1 MSRAK
6 PELRV
11 EWRKRD
17 ENGHRDPALYYMGP
31 KQTGGLLADAFE
43 GVLLHGDKALV
54 KELEERGYDITTLR
68 FSVRKKATVLP

>member
-1 MSRAK
+1 MSRAR

-31 KQTGGLLADAFE
+31 KQTGGLVAYAFE
-43 GVLLHGDKALV
+43 VVLLHGDKPLV
-54 KELEERGYDITTLR
+54 RELKERWNDITTLR
-68 FSVRKKATVLP
+68 FSVRKKVAT